1 MTNIL
6 SNLARQFL
14 VLLSFY
20 FPNNIKPFL
29 KKEKKYKK
37 ILEKVLQKYKITKR
51 NLTRTHIQFNEK
63 IRNILLEKKLYNFLR
78 NDFIQKMF
86 FVHNRLFIYYE
97 LIELK
102 KNLCFWKNYK
112 KLLSE
117 NSFGNPIRYFL
128 YPSSSGNVINH
139 VFHLSLLC
147 KFFDIPLKKIDFVFE
162 FGGGYGCNANIFYKL
177 NKKVKYIIY
186 DTFLV
191 NLLQFYYLN
200 TINVK
205 TLLNNIHIPKK
216 VSLISELT
224 LLKKINFTKYQQ
236 KLFVANWS
244 LSETP
249 LHFRK
254 NFYKIIC
261 NVDYVLIS
269 FQEKFENINNLK
281 YFNILKKKLSYKF
294 DIKIVLN
301 KHYIGNFFSRQN
313 HYYFICKKIIIN
325 RQLI

>member
-6 SNLARQFL
+6 DNIARQFL
-14 VLLSFY
+14 CLLSFC
-20 FPNNIKPFL
+20 FPNNIKPYL
-29 KKEKKYKK
+29 RKEKKYKQ
-37 ILEKVLQKYKITKR
+37 ILEKIIQESNIAKS
-51 NLTRTHIQFNEK
+51 NLTRTHIQFNQK

-78 NDFIQKMF
+78 IGFIQKMF

-97 LIELK
+97 LKELK
-102 KNLCFWKNYK
+102 KNLSFWNKYK

-117 NSFGNPIRYFL
+117 CSFGNPIRYFL

-139 VFHLSLLC
+139 VYHLSLLYRY
-147 KFFDIPLKKIDFVFE
+147 FDIPLKKIDFVFE

-191 NLLQFYYLN
+191 SLLQFYYLN

-205 TLLNNIHIPKK
+205 TLFNNINTPKK
-216 VSLISELT
+216 ISLISEFAF
-224 LLKKINFTKYQQ
+224 LKKINFTKYKQ

-249 LHFRK
+249 LLFRI
-254 NFYKIIC
+254 NFYKIIY
-261 NVDYVLIS
+261 NADYVLIS

-281 YFNILKKKLSYKF
+281 YFNILKKELSYKF
-294 DIKIVLN
+294 DVKIILN
-301 KHYIGNFFSRQN
+301 KHYKGNFFSRQN
-313 HYYFICKKIIIN
+313 HYYFICKKQKIN
-325 RQLI
+325 RQII